1 MIHHMKLSRGPF
13 RAIQSGIKDIEMRLH
28 DEKRQRINAGDL
40 ICFTYPKTGETITA
54 LVLEKLVYPDFSY
67 IYQLFPKERLGY
79 SADEIASP
87 VDMTQYYPEDEI
99 IKWGVAALVIRLI
112 QQNQ

>member
-13 RAIQSGIKDIEMRLH
+13 LAIQSGIKDIEMRLH

-67 IYQLFPKERLGY
+67 IYQRFPKERLGY